1 MTHYLIRG
9 IAIAAGVAA
18 VPLALAMTA
27 SADTIWGDNHI
38 GNQAGAP
45 TGVGAPFGYT
55 TNLTGQGPAARA
67 VYRTAGGDIE
77 ELSLLIPNQGW
88 HAADLTALTGAP
100 AATSPPFGFT
110 TSLTGQDPA
119 ARVVYRTVSGDIEEL
134 ASSGGSWS
142 AVDLTTLT
150 GAPAAASAPSG
161 YTTNLSGQGPAA
173 RVVYRTAG
181 RHIEELALPSGGSW
195 SAVDLTTLTG
205 APAALGAPFGFT
217 TSLTGQNPA
226 ARVVYRTAGQSHI
239 EELASSGGSW
249 SALDL
254 TALTGAPS
262 AVGID
267 FGYTTTLTSQGPTAR
282 VVYRTTGRHIVELAL
297 PSGGSWQAD
306 DLTAASGAPD
316 AASAP
321 FGYTTSLTGQV
332 PAARVVYRAAG
343 RDIEELSTG

>member
-1 MTHYLIRG
+1 MIHYRIRG
-9 IAIAAGVAA
+9 IAIAVGAAA
-18 VPLALAMTA
+18 VPLALAMPA

-45 TGVGAPFGYT
+45 TGVGATFGYT

-67 VYRTAGGDIE
+67 VYRTADGHIE
-77 ELSLLIPNQGW
+77 ELSLLIPQQGW

-100 AATSPPFGFT
+100 AAASPPFGFT

-142 AVDLTTLT
+142 AVDLTALT
-150 GAPAAASAPSG
+150 GAPAAASSPSG
-161 YTTNLSGQGPAA
+161 YTTDLTGQGPAA

-181 RHIEELALPSGGSW
+181 GDIE
-195 SAVDLTTLTG
+195 
-205 APAALGAPFGFT
+205 
-217 TSLTGQNPA
+217 
-226 ARVVYRTAGQSHI
+226 
-239 EELASSGGSW
+239 
-249 SALDL
+249 
-254 TALTGAPS
+254 
-262 AVGID
+262 
-267 FGYTTTLTSQGPTAR
+267 
-282 VVYRTTGRHIVELAL
+282 ELAL

-306 DLTAASGAPD
+306 DLTAVSGAPD